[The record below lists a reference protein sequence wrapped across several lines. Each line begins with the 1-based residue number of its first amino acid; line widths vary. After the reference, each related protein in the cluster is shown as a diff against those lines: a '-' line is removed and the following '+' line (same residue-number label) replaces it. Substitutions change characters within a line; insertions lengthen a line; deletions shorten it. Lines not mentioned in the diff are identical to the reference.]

1 MEKVAISVFL
11 LHVPCSLCSH
21 YIVSCVMCSAC
32 CYRAMGAAA
41 VGAVVGF
48 MVVGPLTAVVA
59 GGAALY
65 GEHRAQ

>member
-41 VGAVVGF
+41 VG
-48 MVVGPLTAVVA
+48 VVGPLTAVVA